1 MKRNFI
7 KCASLSLLV
16 LITVSLSAQQI
27 QPLPIDPKVR
37 YGKLDN
43 GLTYYIRAN
52 KEPKQRAEFYIAQN
66 VGAILENDDQNGLAH
81 FLEHMAF
88 KGTKNFPG
96 KTIIEYLEKLG
107 VKFGADINA
116 QTNLDGTVYNLSDV
130 PTVREGVVDST
141 LLILHDWSNFISLKD
156 TAIDSERGVI
166 REEWRFRAGANSRL
180 LKESTKQKYPGSQYA
195 KRDVIGDTAIINHFK
210 HETIRDF
217 YKKWYRPDLQAIVIV
232 GDIDVDKV
240 EAKIKKLFNDIPKK
254 ENPAERTIYTI
265 TDNQQP
271 IVSVVKDLEAR
282 ATQVDLEYKHKVLP
296 AEIKLSINGFAHN
309 VMNSLIGFIMSYRF
323 NEIIQQADAPFVYA
337 DAMYLGLFKSTDAF
351 KFRAIAKEGKELE
364 GLNAILLEAEKTK
377 RFGFTNSELERA
389 KTDFLKIYEKTYN
402 ERDNQKNNQL
412 VQAYVGNFLNQNPIS
427 GIEWEYTSVQ
437 MMLPQLKLEEINQLV
452 KSYITDT
459 NMIVSI
465 MAPDKEAVK
474 TPTEAQIHTAIEN
487 AKKAELTAKVEET
500 NSKQLIEKIPAAGTI
515 SKITQNK
522 SLGTTEWKLSNGV
535 RVVFKPTTFKKD
547 EILFTAYS
555 EGGLSKIKNVA
566 DLPSGIAA
574 PNVVLNNGLG
584 DYNQVELGK
593 ILTGKMATVSTYIN
607 TYEEGLSG
615 NSSVSNFDTMLQ
627 LAYLIFT
634 APRKDDNAF
643 KALKNSYQM
652 VLSNIASDPH
662 KSFSDSIEV
671 AVSNHNPRTILF
683 NLEVLDKIDQ
693 DKSFTIFKERFSVP
707 ANFTFVFTGNIDPN
721 NDVVKNFICTYLG
734 GLKSVRGGE
743 KFTDNNIR
751 SPKGKVNNYFA
762 KEMQIKKA
770 SNYIQYTASIP
781 YNLSNDIV
789 IRAIGDILTLRY
801 TESIREKEGASY
813 TIQAS
818 GSLGKIPVEEATLK
832 IQFETDPVKQEKM
845 KSIVYSEISKI
856 IDKGPLAEDLQKVKE
871 NMLKKYTEDLTEN
884 GWWQNAVTTFYKN
897 NINLVYDYKTTVEAL
912 TSEKIQT
919 ALKNIVSQENVLDLV
934 MKPVE

>member
-1 MKRNFI
+1 M
-7 KCASLSLLV
+7 
-16 LITVSLSAQQI
+16 
-27 QPLPIDPKVR
+27 
-37 YGKLDN
+37 
-43 GLTYYIRAN
+43 
-52 KEPKQRAEFYIAQN
+52 
-66 VGAILENDDQNGLAH
+66 
-81 FLEHMAF
+81 
-88 KGTKNFPG
+88 
-96 KTIIEYLEKLG
+96 
-107 VKFGADINA
+107 
-116 QTNLDGTVYNLSDV
+116 
-130 PTVREGVVDST
+130 DST
-141 LLILHDWSNFISLKD
+141 LLILHDWSSFISLED

-166 REEWRFRAGANSRL
+166 REEWRFRSSANSRL
-180 LKESTKQKYPGSQYA
+180 LKESTKQKYPESQYA
-195 KRDVIGDTAIINHFK
+195 KRDVIGDTAIINHFNPK
-210 HETIRDF
+210 TISEF

-240 EAKIKKLFNDIPKK
+240 EAKIKNLFKDIPKK
-254 ENPAERTIYTI
+254 ENPSERTIYTI
-265 TDNQQP
+265 ADNQQP
-271 IVSVVKDLEAR
+271 IISIVKDLEAR

-309 VMNSLIGFIMSYRF
+309 IMNSLIGFIMSYRF

-389 KTDFLKIYEKTYN
+389 KTDFLKIYETTYN

-412 VQAYVGNFLNQNPIS
+412 VQAYVGNFLNQSPIS
-427 GIEWEYTSVQ
+427 GIEWEYNTVKI
-437 MMLPQLKLEEINQLV
+437 MLPQLKLEEINQLV

-474 TPTEAQIHTAIEN
+474 IPNEDQIRAAIEN
-487 AKKAELTAKVEET
+487 AKKTELTAKVEEVI
-500 NSKQLIEKIPAAGTI
+500 NKQLIEKVPAAGTI

-547 EILFTAYS
+547 EILFTAFS

-584 DYNQVELGK
+584 NYNQVELGK
-593 ILTGKMATVSTYIN
+593 ILAGKMATVSTFIN
-607 TYEEGLSG
+607 PYEQGLSG
-615 NSSVSNFDTMLQ
+615 NSSVSNFDTMIQ

-643 KALKNSYQM
+643 KALKNSFQM
-652 VLSNIASDPH
+652 ALSNIASDPH

-671 AVSNHNPRTILF
+671 AVSNHSPRTILF
-683 NLEVLDKIDQ
+683 NLDILDKIDQ
-693 DKSFTIFKERFSVP
+693 DKAFTIFKERFSVP

-721 NDVVKNFICTYLG
+721 NEGIRNLICTYLG
-734 GLKSVRGGE
+734 GLNSARGGE

-770 SNYIQYTASIP
+770 SNYIQYSASLP
-781 YNLSNDIV
+781 YNLTNDIV

-818 GSLGKIPVEEATLK
+818 GSLGKIPVDEATLR

-845 KSIVYSEISKI
+845 KAIIYSEINQI
-856 IDKGPLAEDLQKVKE
+856 IEKGTRVDDLQKVKE

-884 GWWQNAVTTFYKN
+884 GWWQNAVVTFYKD
-897 NINLVYDYKTTVEAL
+897 NINLVDDYRTTVEAL

-919 ALKNIVSQENVLDLV
+919 TLKNIVSQENVLDVV